1 MPTTLKKMT
10 NNFRSAVLRSAPETV
25 RNRTIVRAKVIE
37 AGELNDDRPL
47 YIDEVTLQQ
56 VAEHG
61 NAAVRGIKSRWTH
74 PSMSSD
80 GLGSALGR
88 ARNFR
93 VEGSAVYADITIL
106 KTSDHSPKGN
116 IGQYVLDMAEEDPES
131 FGLSIVADFSDAM
144 LDGLNNLEP
153 GEKIPLRLKG
163 LRAVDFVDEPAATRG
178 GLFDIHDKRD
188 LAPVVSSLIDEHFAD
203 VPQKEVVE
211 RLLGFLSLH
220 YGVDVMADAAEN
232 AGQDQQQEAAPATV
246 ATPAPAAMSLEAAQP
261 FLVAFG
267 DRGAKWFLE
276 GKTMAECLS
285 IVNQEIGELNAQLQ
299 KDLDDA
305 RARLA
310 ALSTGEAAPLSAAP
324 ANEQTPEQ
332 RRAAQLRAD
341 LAKKGADEKTLRWVG
356 AFAPK
361 TSN

>member
-1 MPTTLKKMT
+1 MM
-10 NNFRSAVLRSAPETV
+10 NNQFRSAVVRGAPEAV
-25 RNRTIVRAKVIE
+25 ENRIIRRAKVME
-37 AGELNDDRPL
+37 AGDLNDSRPL
-47 YIDEVTLQQ
+47 TIDQMTLEQ

-61 NAAVRGIKSRWTH
+61 NAATRGIKSRWTH

-80 GLGSALGR
+80 GLGSAVGR

-93 VEGSAVYADITIL
+93 VEGDAVYADIHVL
-106 KTSDHSPKGN
+106 KSSDHSPRGN
-116 IGQYVLDMAEEDPES
+116 IGQYVLDLAEEDPES
-131 FGLSIVADFSDAM
+131 FGMSVVVDFTDELAAE
-144 LDGLNNLEP
+144 LGDIEP
-153 GEKIPLRLKG
+153 GEKLPLRLKG

-188 LAPVVSSLIDEHFAD
+188 LAPVVSSLISEHFEG
-203 VPQKEVVE
+203 VPRKEVVA

-220 YGVDVMADAAEN
+220 YGEDVMADVAAEN

-261 FLVAFG
+261 FMVAFG

-285 IVNQEIGELNAQLQ
+285 IVNKEIGELNADLQ
-299 KDLDDA
+299 KQVDDLQ
-305 RARLA
+305 ARLSA
-310 ALSTGEAAPLSAAP
+310 VDLGEAAPVSAAP
-324 ANEQTPEQ
+324 ANELTPEQ
-332 RRAAQLRAD
+332 RDRARLRAE
-341 LAKKGADEKTLRWVG
+341 LAKKGADERTLRWAG
-356 AFAPK
+356 AFASK

>member
-1 MPTTLKKMT
+1 M
-10 NNFRSAVLRSAPETV
+10 NNQFRSSVVRSAPEAV
-25 RNRTIVRAKVIE
+25 ENRIIKRAKVIE
-37 AGELNDDRPL
+37 AGQLNDDRPL
-47 YIDEVTLQQ
+47 TIDEVTLQQ

-61 NAAVRGIKSRWTH
+61 NAATRGIKSRWTH
-74 PSMSSD
+74 PSMSND
-80 GLGSALGR
+80 GLGSSVGR

-93 VEGSAVYADITIL
+93 VEGNAVYADIHVL
-106 KTSDHSPKGN
+106 KTSDYSPRGN
-116 IGQYVLDMAEEDPES
+116 IGQYILDLAEEDPES
-131 FGLSIVADFSDAM
+131 FGLSIVADFSEELQADLAD
-144 LDGLNNLEP
+144 LQP
-153 GEKIPLRLKG
+153 GEKLPLRLKG

-188 LAPVVSSLIDEHFAD
+188 LAPVVSSLIDEHFGD
-203 VPQKEVVE
+203 VPRKEVVA

-220 YGVDVMADAAEN
+220 YGEDVMADAAEN

-285 IVNQEIGELNAQLQ
+285 IVNKEIGELNADLQ
-299 KDLDDA
+299 KQVDDL
-305 RARLA
+305 RARLSA
-310 ALSTGEAAPLSAAP
+310 IDLGEAVPVSAAP
-324 ANEQTPEQ
+324 ANEQTPDQ
-332 RRAAQLRAD
+332 RERARLRAE
-341 LAKKGADEKTLRWVG
+341 LAKKGADERTLRWAG
-356 AFAPK
+356 AFASK